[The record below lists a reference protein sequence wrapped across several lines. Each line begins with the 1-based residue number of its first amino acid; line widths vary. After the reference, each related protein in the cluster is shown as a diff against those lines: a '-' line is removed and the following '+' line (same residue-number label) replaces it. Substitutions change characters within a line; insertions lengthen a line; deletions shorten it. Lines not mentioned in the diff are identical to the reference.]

1 VETNNTLNT
10 YRTDNMHPNAR
21 LTPLGRAE
29 MINDV
34 TQTGSTCRAV
44 ATARH
49 VDEKTVRKW
58 LKRAAEEPGERLYDH
73 SCVPIHQP
81 RRTSPEREA
90 QVVALRRH
98 RLTYLRIAEATGL
111 SKATISRILKRH
123 GLNRLSLL
131 DPPPP
136 PVRRYEY
143 EEPGGLLHLDI
154 KSLVCF
160 DQPGHRATGDRTK
173 QGRNVGRE
181 SVHVCIDD
189 HSRLAFAQVL
199 PDERKATTAGFLEA
213 ALAFFADYGVK
224 VQRILTDNGPSYHS
238 DPVKAVCRNHHIKHI
253 HTRPYRPQTNG
264 KAERFIQTLIR
275 EWAYGRTYSS
285 STERAAWL
293 PAYIHDYNWHRP
305 HGALYKNPPI
315 SRIPLSADNVSRL
328 HI

>member
-1 VETNNTLNT
+1 METNNTLHT
-10 YRTDNMHPNAR
+10 YRTDNMHSNAK

-29 MINDV
+29 MIKDL
-34 TQTGSTCRAV
+34 TETGSSCRAV
-44 ATARH
+44 ATARQL
-49 VDEKTVRKW
+49 DEKTVRKW
-58 LKRAAEEPGERLYDH
+58 LRRAQLEPGPKLFDH
-73 SCVPIHQP
+73 SSVPIHQP

-98 RLTYLRIAEATGL
+98 RLTYLRIAQATGL

-136 PVRRYEY
+136 VVRYEY
-143 EEPGGLLHLDI
+143 DEPGGLLHLDI
-154 KSLVCF
+154 KSLVRF

-213 ALAFFADYGVK
+213 ALAFFASYGVK

-238 DPVKAVCRNHHIKHI
+238 DPVKVVCARHRIKHK

-275 EWAYGRTYSS
+275 EWAYGRSYASS
-285 STERAAWL
+285 NERARWL

-305 HGALYKNPPI
+305 HGALYANPPI